1 MNLLEVKGLRTYF
14 YTDDGIVRAVDDVS
28 FSIKPGQTLAIV
40 GESGCGKT
48 VTALSILRLIPEPPG
63 KIVGGE
69 VNYKIADSAGPV
81 DLLKLSSSQMRGVRG
96 NRIAMI
102 FQEPMTAL
110 DPVYK
115 IGDQIGEAI
124 ELHDGGSKASVRARV
139 IEMLGLVGIPA
150 PKERVND
157 YPHQLSGGM
166 RQRVMIAMAL
176 SCRPGLLISDEPTT
190 ALDVTVQAQILDLIR
205 KLQSEL
211 GMAQILVTHDLGVVA
226 EMADEVAVMYAGK
239 VVEMGNVDQIFA
251 DPKHPYTQ
259 GLLRALPPLK
269 RQPEGTRLEAI
280 PGTVP
285 SLANLP
291 KGCAFADRCPNV
303 TDSCRLEAIADDPCG
318 VGRLVRCINAETVSS
333 ENERL
338 DKRQ

>member
-1 MNLLEVKGLRTYF
+1 MLLLEVKNLQTQF
-14 YTDDGIVRAVDDVS
+14 HTDDGVVRAVDGVS
-28 FSIKPGQTLAIV
+28 FSLEPGRTLAIV

-69 VNYKIADSAGPV
+69 VNFKLADSAGPV
-81 DLLKLSSSQMRGVRG
+81 DLLKLSAPQMRGVRG
-96 NRIAMI
+96 NKIAMI
-102 FQEPMTAL
+102 FQEPMTSL
-110 DPVYK
+110 DPVYRV
-115 IGDQIGEAI
+115 GDQIGEAI
-124 ELHDGGSKASVRARV
+124 ELHEGGSRSAVRART
-139 IEMLGLVGIPA
+139 IEMLRLVGIPA
-150 PKERVND
+150 PEERVDD

-166 RQRVMIAMAL
+166 RQRVMIAIAL
-176 SCRPGLLISDEPTT
+176 SCRPSLLISDEPTT
-190 ALDVTVQAQILDLIR
+190 ALDVTVQAQILDLIS

-239 VVEMGNVDQIFA
+239 VVEMGTADQIF
-251 DPKHPYTQ
+251 DEPKHPYTQ

-269 RQPEGTRLEAI
+269 RQPEGARLEAI

-291 KGCAFADRCPNV
+291 RGCAFADRCPRV
-303 TDSCRLEAIADDPCG
+303 TDQCRVEAIGDDPCG
-318 VGRLVRCINAETVSS
+318 VGRLVRCIHAETMS
-333 ENERL
+333 L
-338 DKRQ
+338 

>member
-1 MNLLEVKGLRTYF
+1 MPLLDVKNLQTHF
-14 YTDDGIVRAVDDVS
+14 FTDDGVVRAVDGVS
-28 FSIKPGQTLAIV
+28 FSIKPGRTLAIV

-48 VTALSILRLIPEPPG
+48 VTALSILRLVPEPPG

-69 VNYKIADSAGPV
+69 VNFRIADSAGPV
-81 DLLKLSSSQMRGVRG
+81 DLLRLSSPQMRGVRG
-96 NRIAMI
+96 NKIAMI

-110 DPVYK
+110 DPVYR

-124 ELHDGGSKASVRARV
+124 ELHDGGSKSSVHARI
-139 IEMLGLVGIPA
+139 IEMLRLVGIPA

-176 SCRPGLLISDEPTT
+176 SCRPSLLISDEPTT

-239 VVEMGNVDQIFA
+239 IVEMGTADQIF
-251 DPKHPYTQ
+251 DEPKHPYTQ

-269 RQPEGTRLEAI
+269 RQPEGARLESI

-285 SLANLP
+285 SLAHLP
-291 KGCAFADRCPNV
+291 KGCAFADRCPRV
-303 TDSCRLEAIADDPCG
+303 TAQCRAEAIAEDPCSI
-318 VGRLVRCINAETVSS
+318 GRLVRCINASG
-333 ENERL
+333 
-338 DKRQ
+338 